1 MNNDDIKWNK
11 LKEEKVRVIKMD
23 KIYKKIDDMKIEEV
37 IEEIN
42 ALYKK
47 SQEEG
52 LTADEKERQQG
63 LRRRYINNVKNNFRV
78 QISGY
83 KPK

>member
-1 MNNDDIKWNK
+1 MSK
-11 LKEEKVRVIKMD
+11 L
-23 KIYKKIDDMKIEEV
+23 YKNIDDMKIEEV

-47 SQEEG
+47 SQESG
-52 LTADEKERQQG
+52 LTEEEKNRQQV
-63 LRRRYINNVKNNFRV
+63 LRRRYIDNVKNNFRT

-83 KPK
+83 KPLDPKNNN

>member
-1 MNNDDIKWNK
+1 MSN
-11 LKEEKVRVIKMD
+11 E
-23 KIYKKIDDMKIEEV
+23 YKNIDDMKIDEV

-47 SQEEG
+47 SLEST
-52 LTADEKERQQG
+52 LTTQEKERQQI
-63 LRRRYINNVKNNFRV
+63 LRRRYIDNVKKNFKS

-83 KPK
+83 KYVDSKGKNFNRNN